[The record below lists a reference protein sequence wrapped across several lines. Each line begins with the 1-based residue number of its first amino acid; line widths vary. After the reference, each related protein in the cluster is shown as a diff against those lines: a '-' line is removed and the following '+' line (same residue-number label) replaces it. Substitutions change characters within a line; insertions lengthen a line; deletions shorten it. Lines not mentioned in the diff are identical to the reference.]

1 MRIAADYFF
10 FFQAEDG
17 IRDRTVTGVQTCAL
31 PILGR
36 RGSTTTEL
44 TRRLVRPVLK
54 SLQLSPPSVLL
65 KTPPPWVPA
74 YRVVEVWGSIARAG
88 TGRFGSPAL
97 TALQLSPPSVLL
109 KTAPP
114 EVPA

>member
-74 YRVVEVWGSIARAG
+74 YRVVRSEERRVGKECRSRWSADQEEKEEIVRSDRV
-88 TGRFGSPAL
+88 TGKRV
-97 TALQLSPPSVLL
+97 TRR
-109 KTAPP
+109 
-114 EVPA
+114 